1 MKNSK
6 QKQWLSFFAGADHAM
21 DYTRLLKHVNKTK
34 PLW

>member
-6 QKQWLSFFAGADHAM
+6 QKPWLSFLPAQIM
-21 DYTRLLKHVNKTK
+21 PWTTRLLKHVNKTK